1 VHVFEAFRF
10 NLINPVL
17 LWRAAH
23 DINIAAGG
31 LRALRGPKDTMVMAA
46 TLSAMFDPLKI
57 DTPESFR
64 SDRPW
69 GVIFFG
75 DM

>member
-31 LRALRGPKDTMVMAA
+31 LRALRGPKDTMAA

>member
-23 DINIAAGG
+23 AINIAAGG

-46 TLSAMFDPLKI
+46 TLSAMFD
-57 DTPESFR
+57 R
-64 SDRPW
+64 
-69 GVIFFG
+69 
-75 DM
+75 